1 MQQYEFNAWESL
13 TRYDEQLRD
22 ISHYQVHPEM
32 LPFVGKH
39 YPNTRIL
46 LVGESHYLESCDTSK
61 LSKPEDW
68 YHTPFEAY
76 QFDYPGN
83 FNTRYVIH
91 NYLVKHR
98 SKGHSMFRNP
108 AKSLIEA
115 WNLNNVDD
123 SEAFCAFAY
132 MNYFQRPEAKTGQS
146 IDAKAIDK
154 SVALETFCRVVDILK
169 PRMIVV
175 LSQKSYEAYFL
186 GEKNSDFQIVEY
198 TAHPTC
204 SFWHGPDGT
213 QKLKRLLQQMPV
225 YDGFSPVKHLSEEIM
240 TVWLEKYFGNRE
252 EYPIVKK
259 KRFFPNGVISI
270 QVYKQ
275 SKESEEISSIVW
287 RLDTGAQKLGIG
299 YEVPIGWLWYWNY
312 YTEKYMS
319 EEELQIYPA
328 LQNLKEKVCEALAD
342 S

>member
-1 MQQYEFNAWESL
+1 
-13 TRYDEQLRD
+13 
-22 ISHYQVHPEM
+22 
-32 LPFVGKH
+32 
-39 YPNTRIL
+39 
-46 LVGESHYLESCDTSK
+46 
-61 LSKPEDW
+61 
-68 YHTPFEAY
+68 
-76 QFDYPGN
+76 
-83 FNTRYVIH
+83 
-91 NYLVKHR
+91 
-98 SKGHSMFRNP
+98 
-108 AKSLIEA
+108 
-115 WNLNNVDD
+115 
-123 SEAFCAFAY
+123 
-132 MNYFQRPEAKTGQS
+132 
-146 IDAKAIDK
+146 
-154 SVALETFCRVVDILK
+154 
-169 PRMIVV
+169 
-175 LSQKSYEAYFL
+175 
-186 GEKNSDFQIVEY
+186 
-198 TAHPTC
+198 
-204 SFWHGPDGT
+204 
-213 QKLKRLLQQMPV
+213 
-225 YDGFSPVKHLSEEIM
+225 M